1 MSAGKYCTMQIR
13 RILDLFEAKPQSN
26 TAINK
31 EVVAQ
36 VLIKFGYE
44 NLKVKGN
51 LIAVLVQIPQK
62 VKKDEFR
69 KKILAD
75 IAAAFNRTYPEAKAH
90 VAQNVK
96 ISSIGVVAFN
106 NSPVM
111 IGVKDEGKQGDQS
124 AGVANEFE
132 LAAMIQSV
140 VEKYGYAN
148 VSFIDPRGKSIAI
161 QKVTMV
167 DVSGRAAGGR
177 AKEGGVRKADV
188 VLRSAGKQLPISI
201 KKLDAEAWESADN
214 LFGAKARQ
222 IITNL
227 QDQGHIRLAKNQD
240 DTGRVY
246 YTLNKEI
253 VVEPTPEEALTAVF
267 GEDLNPEGGI
277 VIQTFRPEHFI
288 QNNENIKVQC
298 HAVIKERE
306 DIPES
311 HLMVWL
317 LRNDKTRNSK
327 SLGIPGIKPMAV
339 TLTRGIG
346 TRGTKDVVLVDKDGN
361 VLRGGLGQTTEPVK
375 PVRAKR
381 TTVSEPPRQRR

>member
-1 MSAGKYCTMQIR
+1 MNIR
-13 RILDLFEAKPQSN
+13 DILNIFEANPQP
-26 TAINK
+26 ALPIK
-31 EVVAQ
+31 KAVVAQ
-36 VLIKFGYE
+36 VLTKFGYE
-44 NLKVKGN
+44 NLKVTGN
-51 LIAVLVQIPQK
+51 LISVLVQIPEK

-75 IAAAFNRTYPEAKAH
+75 IAAAFNRAYPTAKAR

-96 ISSIGVVAFN
+96 ISSIGVVAFDQ
-106 NSPVM
+106 SPII
-111 IGVKDEGKQGDQS
+111 IGVKDFGKQGDKS

-140 VEKYGYAN
+140 VEKYGSAN
-148 VSFIDPRGKSIAI
+148 VSFIDSRGKSISI
-161 QKVTMV
+161 NRVTKV

-177 AKEGGVRKADV
+177 NKEGGVKKADV
-188 VLRSAGKQLPISI
+188 RLISAGKNLPISI

-214 LFGAKARQ
+214 LFGAKAKD
-222 IITNL
+222 IIANL
-227 QDQGHIRLAKNQD
+227 QNQGHIKLAKSQD

-267 GEDLNPEGGI
+267 GEDLNPQGGI
-277 VIQTFRPEHFI
+277 VIQTFRPEHFV
-288 QNNENIKVQC
+288 QNNENIKVEC
-298 HAVIKERE
+298 HAVIKDRE

-361 VLRGGLGQTTEPVK
+361 VLRGGLGQTTEPAS

-381 TTVSEPPRQRR
+381 TTVSEPPRQRRK

>member
-1 MSAGKYCTMQIR
+1 MNMRELIN
-13 RILDLFEAKPQSN
+13 IFEAPKAT
-26 TAINK
+26 TAITMDRQT
-31 EVVAQ
+31 VQQ
-36 VLIKFGYE
+36 VLTKFGYE
-44 NLKVKGN
+44 DLKIKGN
-51 LIAVLVQIPQK
+51 LVAVVVQIPEK

-75 IAAAFNRTYPEAKAH
+75 IATAFNKAYPQTKAQ

-96 ISSIGVVAFN
+96 ISSIGVVSFPG
-106 NSPVM
+106 SPVI
-111 IGVKDEGKQGDQS
+111 IGVKDVGKQGDKS

-140 VEKYGYAN
+140 VEKHGFAN
-148 VSFIDPRGKSIAI
+148 VTFVDPRGKSISINQA
-161 QKVTMV
+161 TSV

-177 AKEGGVRKADV
+177 NKEGGVKKADV
-188 VLRSAGKQLPISI
+188 VLRSAGKNLPISI

-214 LFGAKARQ
+214 LFGHKARE
-222 IITNL
+222 IITRL
-227 QDQGHIRLAKNQD
+227 QDEGYIKLAKSQD

-267 GEDLNPEGGI
+267 GEDLNPQGGI
-277 VIQTFRPEHFI
+277 VIQTFKPEHFV
-288 QNNENIKVQC
+288 QENANITVQC
-298 HAVIKERE
+298 HAVIQTRD

-346 TRGTKDVVLVDKDGN
+346 TRGTKDVVLVDKNGN
-361 VLRGGLGQTTEPVK
+361 VLRGGLNQPAYEPPKEPVQT
-375 PVRAKR
+375 RAR
-381 TTVSEPPRQRR
+381 RPGEAPRQRR

>member
-1 MSAGKYCTMQIR
+1 MNIR
-13 RILDLFEAKPQSN
+13 RILDLFEAKPQVAA
-26 TAINK
+26 TINK
-31 EVVAQ
+31 EIVAQ
-36 VLIKFGYE
+36 VLSKFGYE

-51 LIAVLVQIPQK
+51 LIGVLVQIPEK

-75 IAAAFNRTYPEAKAH
+75 IAAAFNRTHPEAKAH

-96 ISSIGVVAFN
+96 ISSIGVVAFDQ
-106 NSPVM
+106 SPIM

-161 QKVTMV
+161 QKVIKV

-277 VIQTFRPEHFI
+277 VIQTFRPEHFV

-346 TRGTKDVVLVDKDGN
+346 TRGTKDVVLVDKDGR
-361 VLRGGLGQTTEPVK
+361 VLRGGLDQTTEPVK
-375 PVRAKR
+375 PMRAKR
-381 TTVSEPPRQRR
+381 TTSEPSRQRR